1 MSLKYEPATEPQA
14 LNGGMHRD
22 TFKDAIADIIVATRK
37 VQPGTYKTVP
47 ARFLA
52 SIRQSRRI

>member
-1 MSLKYEPATEPQA
+1 MGHRKTWTYRVCITNILQA

-37 VQPGTYKTVP
+37 V
-47 ARFLA
+47 
-52 SIRQSRRI
+52 